1 MAQESHAFITTS
13 DRDGSVVHLLNDLFY
28 QAAEEGWSDLHFET
42 ELDQSMRI
50 RARILGRLTEL
61 ETVKPHEAI
70 LILAK
75 LRYRSKLAVDETRKE
90 QDGRFVQEIEGRRVE
105 IRLNIVPTVNGN
117 SAVCRLLD
125 SKNAGMP
132 IENLGMP
139 PTVEALYRWALQ
151 QKEGAILAGGPTGS
165 GKTTTLYAGIGAI
178 SRPDNKFITAED
190 PVEFVLPGIQ
200 QIPVGSGTGRTFA
213 SAIRAMMRQDPD
225 DILIGEI
232 RDEETA
238 QMAARAAITGHKVL
252 ASIHANS
259 ANGVYSRLHD
269 LGLPVHLM
277 KAAIRVVFAQRIIK
291 CVCPQCAQPQ
301 PVQYPEM
308 LQDSGLPVPDSEMI
322 GSGCDRCRGNPG
334 YASRR
339 VLFEAIKYDQAYRDA
354 LGDQEAMLAA
364 AKKQPQFAPLIT
376 WGARLVHEGVTNSKA
391 LFEGLSDVSD

>member
-1 MAQESHAFITTS
+1 MARESHAFLSTS
-13 DRDGSVVHLLNDLFY
+13 DRDGSVTGLLNDMFY

-42 ELDQSMRI
+42 EMDQSMRI
-50 RARILGRLTEL
+50 RARILGALTTL
-61 ETVKPHEAI
+61 EIVRPHDAI
-70 LILAK
+70 LVLAK
-75 LRYRSKLAVDETRKE
+75 LRYRAKLAVDETRKE

-105 IRLNIVPTVNGN
+105 IRLNIVPTVNGI

-125 SKNAGMP
+125 SKNAGLP

-139 PTVEALYRWALQ
+139 ESVEALYRWALK
-151 QKEGAILAGGPTGS
+151 QKEGAIIAGGPTGS
-165 GKTTTLYAGIGAI
+165 GKTTTLYAGIGAT
-178 SRPDNKFITAED
+178 SRTDNKFITAED

-200 QIPVGSGTGRTFA
+200 QIPVGAGTGRSFA

-259 ANGVYSRLHD
+259 ANGVFSRLQD
-269 LGLPVHLM
+269 LALPVHLM
-277 KAAIRVVFAQRIIK
+277 RAALRVVFAQRIIK
-291 CVCPQCAQPQ
+291 CVCPHCAQPQ
-301 PVQYPEM
+301 PIQYPEM
-308 LQDSGLPVPDSEMI
+308 LQDANLPIPDSEMI
-322 GSGCDRCRGNPG
+322 GSGCERCLGVG

-339 VLFEAIKYDQAYRDA
+339 VLFEAVRYDKPYRDA
-354 LGDQEAMLAA
+354 LGDEEAMLAA
-364 AKKQPQFAPLIT
+364 AQKQPQFAPMIT
-376 WGARLVHEGVTNSKA
+376 WGVRLVHEGVTNSKA

>member
-1 MAQESHAFITTS
+1 MAQESHAFISTS

-50 RARILGRLTEL
+50 RSRILGRLTTL
-61 ETVKPHEAI
+61 ETVKPHEGI

-105 IRLNIVPTVNGN
+105 IRLNIVPTVNGV

-139 PTVEALYRWALQ
+139 PEVESLYRWALQ
-151 QKEGAILAGGPTGS
+151 QKEGAIIAGGPTGS

-259 ANGVYSRLHD
+259 ANGVFSRLQD
-269 LGLPVHLM
+269 LGLPIHLM

-291 CVCPQCAQPQ
+291 CVCPHCAQPQ

-308 LQDSGLPVPDSEMI
+308 LQDSGLPIPDSEMI
-322 GSGCDRCRGNPG
+322 GAGCEHCRGNPG

-364 AKKQPQFAPLIT
+364 AQKQPQFAPLTT